1 MCSQRRN
8 PNDEPYKWY
17 RNYVPPS
24 PSRHLDDGYPSPRR
38 RGARAFGFAFVRA
51 SGVEM
56 SSKQTLMVA
65 VALGVVAAL
74 FAGLWFR
81 GKEKALEGMSAPA
94 PALVAA
100 QYIASGARIDRTLV
114 EVKQVPRAF
123 IQPGALR
130 SVEEAEGQVAL
141 APIAPGEQI
150 IANKLTTTGVALAL
164 AVPPGKRAVTV
175 AVDESAGVAG
185 LLKPGDLVD
194 VFVTV
199 EEGTQ
204 PKTYVLMQVAPVL
217 AVGRTFSAK
226 PAAEEKE
233 GVFGRVD
240 EGTVTLA
247 ALPYEAEQLTH
258 LEQVGRLKLVLRAP
272 GDREK
277 IPLPAITGRSAG
289 KAASVSEDGSAARR
303 R

>member
-1 MCSQRRN
+1 
-8 PNDEPYKWY
+8 
-17 RNYVPPS
+17 
-24 PSRHLDDGYPSPRR
+24 
-38 RGARAFGFAFVRA
+38 
-51 SGVEM
+51 M
-56 SSKQTLMVA
+56 SSKQTLIVA

-74 FAGLWFR
+74 FAGLWFH
-81 GKEKALEGMSAPA
+81 GKEKALDAMSAPA

-130 SVEEAEGQVAL
+130 SPEEADGQVAL
-141 APIAPGEQI
+141 APIAPGEQVM
-150 IANKLTTTGVALAL
+150 ANKLTMTGVALAL

-175 AVDESAGVAG
+175 AVDQAGGVAG

-194 VFVTV
+194 VLATV
-199 EEGTQ
+199 EEGAQ
-204 PKTYVLMQVAPVL
+204 PKTFVLMQVAPVL

-226 PAAEEKE
+226 PAGEEKE
-233 GVFGRVD
+233 GVFGRAD

-258 LEQVGRLKLVLRAP
+258 LEQVGRLKLVLRSP

-277 IPLPAITGRSAG
+277 IPLPSIIGRSGG
-289 KAASVSEDGSAARR
+289 KGSVATGDGEPVRR
-303 R
+303 K